1 MTLIS
6 AYTLLWSYL
15 SAVFHFSIHWIWHLL
30 PIIQRL
36 RPFLHMTVGNK
47 MWFLCLL
54 NLQVYSNIFF
64 SFKLFFFSEKGISF
78 LWSLIIGFT
87 SVLYVCYV
95 LLQFVYMEESS
106 VFLVKDTIMKLI
118 LLKWCWNWCV
128 LLLSFIIFHSAT
140 QGYCQKVG
148 SFKTVLYS

>member
-36 RPFLHMTVGNK
+36 RPFLLMTVGNK

-54 NLQVYSNIFF
+54 NLQVYSNIFS
-64 SFKLFFFSEKGISF
+64 SFKLFFFWKRHFIPLKSDYRIYLSVVCMLCSF
-78 LWSLIIGFT
+78 AICVHGWIFSVPGYRHHHEVDLIKM
-87 SVLYVCYV
+87 VL
-95 LLQFVYMEESS
+95 
-106 VFLVKDTIMKLI
+106 KLMCAI
-118 LLKWCWNWCV
+118 YY
-128 LLLSFIIFHSAT
+128 SHS
-140 QGYCQKVG
+140 
-148 SFKTVLYS
+148 